1 MISVSAAFLLIAAS
15 GCVSEKKAKE
25 QARQAYLQG
34 QQQAMQ
40 ASMQARQDQPS
51 ADGPVVYVQGQV
63 RHSQVPWEEGMK
75 LSQVVLAAEY
85 TGFMNPRL
93 IRVLRNGQVAGELKG
108 VDLLHHHDLDV
119 EKGDTVLVV
128 P

>member
-1 MISVSAAFLLIAAS
+1 MLLAFLLIAAT
-15 GCVSEKKAKE
+15 GCVSQKKANE
-25 QARQAYLQG
+25 RAREAYMQG

-40 ASMQARQDQPS
+40 TAMQTRQDQQ
-51 ADGPVVYVQGQV
+51 AAEGPVVYVQGPV

-75 LSQVVLAAEY
+75 LSQVVAAAEY
-85 TGFMNPRL
+85 TGFMNPRH
-93 IRVLRNGQVAGELKG
+93 IRLLRNGQLAGELKG
-108 VDLLHHHDLDV
+108 VDLLRHQDLDV